1 MTFSVEVKAAAAAA
15 FSLLRLSALR
25 FLSRSILFSLLV
37 CFLSSPPSC
46 FLAVPDRNP
55 PICYQKVIGIE
66 IGIIGTVRTNIIP
79 CIQNND

>member
-1 MTFSVEVKAAAAAA
+1 MTFSVEVEAAAAA

-25 FLSRSILFSLLV
+25 FLSHSILFSLLV

-46 FLAVPDRNP
+46 FLAVQDRNP
-55 PICYQKVIGIE
+55 PICYQKVIG